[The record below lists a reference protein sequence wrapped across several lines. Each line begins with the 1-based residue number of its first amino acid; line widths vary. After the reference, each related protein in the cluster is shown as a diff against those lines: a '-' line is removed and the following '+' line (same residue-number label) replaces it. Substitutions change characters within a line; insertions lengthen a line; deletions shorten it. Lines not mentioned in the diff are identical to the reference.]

1 MKISDILKSEKIS
14 LSFEVFPPKTSE
26 TYESIKESALE
37 IAKLNPDFMSVTYGA
52 GGGTSKYT
60 LDIAKVIKERHGVPT
75 LAHLTCVNS
84 TKEEVRAYAQE
95 LGISVAKR
103 PSTPCLATRLPYGTK
118 ISLSVLKL
126 SAMLSI

>member
-52 GGGTSKYT
+52 GGQRAHT
-60 LDIAKVIKERHGVPT
+60 LLMCAK
-75 LAHLTCVNS
+75 A
-84 TKEEVRAYAQE
+84 
-95 LGISVAKR
+95 
-103 PSTPCLATRLPYGTK
+103 
-118 ISLSVLKL
+118 
-126 SAMLSI
+126 